1 VIKIVTEKLLERN
14 KVADEEEKFNNLDEI
29 QPDDIV
35 NLYKNEVVRVPLL
48 SHEEEKQ
55 LAIRIERG
63 KKAAEQLQAET
74 FKSDEV
80 ARLKA
85 QIRTGEK
92 ARNHLIT
99 ANTRLVMSIAK
110 KYIGYGL
117 SFSDLVQSGNLALM
131 KAVDKFEHR
140 RGYRFSTY
148 ASWWIR
154 QGVSRSI
161 ADQGRAIRLP
171 VHFNERAVSLH
182 KLAIEQEQTRGRKPT
197 AEELAEAL
205 QIDAD
210 EVRFMLQVSQHTLS
224 LEMPFGGDQEASL
237 ENFVANPDAP
247 SPSGET
253 ARQLLREDVESMLL
267 TLTARE
273 ERILRYRYGLHDGQ
287 PYTLA
292 EIGRKFDLTRER
304 IRQLER
310 DALNKL
316 RQPKRAQKLKAYWL
330 QEGKDT

>member
-205 QIDAD
+205 Q
-210 EVRFMLQVSQHTLS
+210 
-224 LEMPFGGDQEASL
+224 
-237 ENFVANPDAP
+237 NF
-247 SPSGET
+247 
-253 ARQLLREDVESMLL
+253 
-267 TLTARE
+267 
-273 ERILRYRYGLHDGQ
+273 
-287 PYTLA
+287 
-292 EIGRKFDLTRER
+292 
-304 IRQLER
+304 
-310 DALNKL
+310 
-316 RQPKRAQKLKAYWL
+316 LKA
-330 QEGKDT
+330 QEEALAQYRHLAHTRRTSQDLRVIVPAAHYGRVETLFVTTDRSLWGALDPQTNTIALRSDPKPGDGGFARRSSRPGSA